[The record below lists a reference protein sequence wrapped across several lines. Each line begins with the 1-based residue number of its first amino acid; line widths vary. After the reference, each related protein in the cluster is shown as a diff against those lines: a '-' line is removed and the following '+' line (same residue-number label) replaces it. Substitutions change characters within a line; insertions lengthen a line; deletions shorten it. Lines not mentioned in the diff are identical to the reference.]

1 MKATI
6 LTDNIEN
13 GSLKGEWGLSVY
25 IEYGDKKILLDTG
38 ASELFAENAKK
49 LELPLCGVDYAVL
62 SHAHYDHADGMERFF
77 AENDKASFYLQ
88 KSCLENCYFKKWI
101 IRKYIGIKK
110 GMLKNTEPRLIYV
123 SGDMELCPGVSLIAH
138 RTQGLSAVGI
148 RENMYRKTPDGFKPD
163 DFSHEQSLVF
173 DTEKGLVVF
182 SSCSHGGAVNIINE
196 IGEAFPDKK
205 VYALIGGLHVFNKP
219 DDEVRA
225 LADRIRQTGIE
236 YIFTGHCTGD
246 KQYKI
251 LKKELGDCVHQFKAG
266 LVMEF

>member
-1 MKATI
+1 MKATV

-13 GSLKGEWGLSVY
+13 GDLKGEWGLSVY

-38 ASELFAENAKK
+38 ASGLFAENAKK
-49 LELPLCGVDYAVL
+49 LGLSLRDVDYAVL
-62 SHAHYDHADGMERFF
+62 SHAHYDHSDGMERFF

-110 GMLKNTEPRLIYV
+110 GMLKNTEPRLEYV

-138 RTQGLSAVGI
+138 RTKGLDAIGR
-148 RENMYRKTPDGFKPD
+148 RENMYRRTPDGWQPD

-173 DTEKGLVVF
+173 DTEEGLVVF

-205 VYALIGGLHVFNKP
+205 VRALIGGLHVFNKP
-219 DDEVRA
+219 DAEVLS
-225 LADRIRQTGIE
+225 LAGRIKETGIE
-236 YIFTGHCTGD
+236 YICTGHCTGD

-251 LKKELGDCVHQFKAG
+251 LKKELGECAHQLKAG